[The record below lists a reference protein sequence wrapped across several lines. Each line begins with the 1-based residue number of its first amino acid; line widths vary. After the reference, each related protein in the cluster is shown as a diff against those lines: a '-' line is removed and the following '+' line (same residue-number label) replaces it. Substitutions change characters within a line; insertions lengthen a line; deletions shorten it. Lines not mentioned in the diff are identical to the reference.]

1 MAEAVPEIIWTA
13 DPDGMDDFFNQKC
26 FDYTGMTLEQLRGTG
41 WKDMV
46 HPDDADSCF
55 SKWQNALLTGDS
67 YDVEYRLRAKNGSY
81 RWFVGRANPIRN
93 AEGKIVKWFGTC
105 TDIEDQKQNQQVLE
119 QQILERTMQLAD
131 TNIRLQEE
139 MSERERAR
147 RELDRQN
154 ERMMEDLKK
163 RSERA
168 TLLAKLGELLQSCIG
183 LDEVFAA
190 ALGFAPKIFPAA
202 RGAMALLNSSRTL
215 AEVIGSWTGCQLP
228 ATEFEPTSCWAL
240 RTGHPHLVLAG
251 DSTAPCAHA
260 AGVKHTYLCIPILAQ
275 GETLGILHFQ
285 ATDEAPQLEAS
296 ELSFKTTFAA
306 QVGLSIV
313 NIKLR

>member
-1 MAEAVPEIIWTA
+1 MNSLTERVKSFFLQLPAILSSFFDRSIARWKGDFNLARERELYFQTMAEAVPEIIWTA

-93 AEGKIVKWFGTC
+93 AEGKVIKWFGTC

-168 TLLAKLGELLQSCIG
+168 TLLAKLGELLLHRSGRSLCGRPGFRAQNISRRPG
-183 LDEVFAA
+183 SDGAA
-190 ALGFAPKIFPAA
+190 
-202 RGAMALLNSSRTL
+202 
-215 AEVIGSWTGCQLP
+215 E
-228 ATEFEPTSCWAL
+228 
-240 RTGHPHLVLAG
+240 
-251 DSTAPCAHA
+251 
-260 AGVKHTYLCIPILAQ
+260 
-275 GETLGILHFQ
+275 
-285 ATDEAPQLEAS
+285 
-296 ELSFKTTFAA
+296 
-306 QVGLSIV
+306 
-313 NIKLR
+313 